1 MTELKQYIER
11 YFGVI
16 NQTDQEN
23 IISFFEYKELKKGT
37 MMLRADQQCNL
48 LSFVQSGY
56 FRMFAYSDGN
66 EVTQWIASRGY
77 FVVDLASFLKNSPAK
92 WNIQAVTDGE
102 LLSISKENYRK
113 LSEVV
118 PKWKDLEKIF
128 LVNCFSAM
136 EQRIFTHLSMT
147 TEERYLNFFENNK
160 ELFNQIPLQN
170 IASMLGMT
178 PETFSRIRKKLS
190 K

>member
-1 MTELKQYIER
+1 MTELKHFIEG

-16 NQTDQEN
+16 NQVDQEH
-23 IISFFEYKELKKGT
+23 IISFFEHKELKKGS
-37 MMLRADQQCNL
+37 MALHADQQCNF
-48 LSFVQSGY
+48 LSFIQSGY

-66 EVTQWIASRGY
+66 EVTQWIGSKGY
-77 FVVDLASFLKNSPAK
+77 FVVDLASFLTNNPAK

-102 LLSISKENYRK
+102 LLSISKENYGK
-113 LSEVV
+113 LTEIV

-147 TEERYLNFFENNK
+147 TEERYLSFFENNK
-160 ELFNQIPLQN
+160 ELFNQVPLQN